1 MKWFP
6 IFLCFMSLMMGCAG
20 PLKQLSLDSHESS
33 QAPNF
38 SAQDL
43 VNGKVLILP
52 TIGESQM
59 AYKSIVGAILAD
71 TLHELRKEIQ
81 ITPPDQTISLIN
93 EKGMTEIY
101 LALIKEYRET
111 GILRKGPSA
120 KIAELAGCR
129 YLMLPVLVEHETH
142 RDTRLAFFGLR
153 LAETREA
160 DLRLFLQIWDS
171 AKGELVWQG
180 TGSATIASDN
190 ILSIPVLTE
199 ELARRIWRDMV
210 PKIP

>member
-1 MKWFP
+1 
-6 IFLCFMSLMMGCAG
+6 MMGCAG
-20 PLKQLSLDSHESS
+20 PMKQLSLDSHESS

-52 TIGESQM
+52 AIGVSELAYNYKASEL
-59 AYKSIVGAILAD
+59 AYKAIVGDILAQ
-71 TLHELRKEIQ
+71 TIRELRKEIPV
-81 ITPPDQTISLIN
+81 TTPDQTISLIN
-93 EKGMTEIY
+93 EKDMTKDYSE
-101 LALIKEYRET
+101 LMKEYRET
-111 GILRKGPSA
+111 GILKKKPSA
-120 KIAELAGCR
+120 KIAGLTGSR
-129 YLMLPVLVEHETH
+129 YLMLPVLGEHDTH

-171 AKGELVWQG
+171 TKGELVWQG
-180 TGSATIASDN
+180 TGSATIATDN
-190 ILSIPVLTE
+190 FLSVPVLTE
-199 ELARRIWRDMV
+199 ELARRIWRDLV